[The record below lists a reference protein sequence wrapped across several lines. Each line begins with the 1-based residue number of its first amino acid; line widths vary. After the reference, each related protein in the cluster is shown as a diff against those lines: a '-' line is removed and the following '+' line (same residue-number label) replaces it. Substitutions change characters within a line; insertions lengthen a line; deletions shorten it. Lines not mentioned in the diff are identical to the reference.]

1 MLRLLQALFICSVNV
16 FVLISGFFLSRSNRR
31 NWRKPVG
38 LLVQVVIFRLLYQIL
53 LIITGRIELSFSEL
67 AISFL
72 PQNWFVVL
80 YVVLYICAPYLNVL
94 LNNLTESQVLKFV
107 LTMALLFSVYPTF
120 VDILIQWTGKQFN
133 GLSSIGMYGSQ
144 YGYTIVQFM
153 LMYCIGTYLSRSNF
167 GKCSIRL
174 LAGAFVVN
182 TAIIFFWSYLDKI
195 SGYSVEP
202 NAYEYCNPF
211 VIIQAIIVF
220 LLFSKIRIQNVVINK
235 LSGACFTMYLLHGFA
250 FGVIDVNAVVQSSPL
265 FMILQ
270 IMLFSVVTVL
280 VSFVA
285 YKIYSFVVGY
295 LFRL

>member
-1 MLRLLQALFICSVNV
+1 M
-16 FVLISGFFLSRSNRR
+16 
-31 NWRKPVG
+31 
-38 LLVQVVIFRLLYQIL
+38 
-53 LIITGRIELSFSEL
+53 
-67 AISFL
+67 
-72 PQNWFVVL
+72 
-80 YVVLYICAPYLNVL
+80 
-94 LNNLTESQVLKFV
+94 
-107 LTMALLFSVYPTF
+107 
-120 VDILIQWTGKQFN
+120 
-133 GLSSIGMYGSQ
+133 
-144 YGYTIVQFM
+144 
-153 LMYCIGTYLSRSNF
+153 
-167 GKCSIRL
+167 
-174 LAGAFVVN
+174 AGAFVVN